1 MVFKSLNDSV
11 TLFSMEKKNDGSHIV
26 FLHIVEEIH
35 ASKVGQRTGQHIV
48 GQVPE
53 SILPIATKMFK
64 IS

>member
-11 TLFSMEKKNDGSHIV
+11 TLFSMKKNDGSHIV

-35 ASKVGQRTGQHIV
+35 ASKVGQRASQHIV

>member
-1 MVFKSLNDSV
+1 
-11 TLFSMEKKNDGSHIV
+11 MEKKNDGSHIV

-35 ASKVGQRTGQHIV
+35 ASKVGQRASQHIV